1 MSIVIGCDS
10 FLSLR
15 NVRNGDLG
23 RRLTERTGERV
34 IVLVDPA
41 QFDGSVQA
49 CPGAVEM
56 DRLIEFAAEKDPKL
70 APLKERAYLTRKCY
84 YDPGTLWTKVRASCY
99 RGRGRWLPGLL
110 AKLTLARLRLLRYRY
125 DGWRGLAQP
134 RRRAFAEALRRHPV
148 AAEYRRRF
156 EAWDVRLV
164 VAFSLEGNR
173 EMALVEAANAAGI
186 PAAVMIRSRDN
197 LAAKIGHLPDA
208 RAYLV
213 WSDFTRDFLL
223 RMYPEI
229 PPERVHV
236 TGSPQFD
243 RHLDPAFR
251 LPRDEFFR
259 RIGLDPQ
266 RPLVVYT
273 TATPRLIEH
282 EIHIVQH
289 LADAVR
295 DGRLRRGGVPAQL
308 LVRGHPRG
316 FGSDHPLLKQL
327 HPGVAV
333 FPPPGSVPYRS
344 AEHEAQVVRLILEDE
359 PVHLATLAYQDVQVN
374 VSGTMTVDS
383 AILDKPVVNIYYDL
397 PADVPAGLTVR
408 RFYERSDYQPIVASG
423 GVRLARSP
431 EECLRLINQYLENP
445 ALDAAGRKWIRETDC
460 GPLDGRAGERIAERL
475 AALCQVVSPAGAVL
489 V

>member
-49 CPGAVEM
+49 CPAAITL
-56 DRLIEFAAEKDPKL
+56 DRLADFSPGTDRAL
-70 APLKERAYLTRKCY
+70 ASLLQASTLTRKCY
-84 YDPGTLWTKVRASCY
+84 YDPRTIWSLLRASAA
-99 RGRGRWLPGLL
+99 RRSFFLRRWLAI
-110 AKLTLARLRLLRYRY
+110 AKARWHYTRHRW

-156 EAWDVRLV
+156 EAWDARLV

-197 LAAKIGHLPDA
+197 LAAKIPHLPDA

-295 DGRLRRGGVPAQL
+295 DGRLRRSGVPAQL

-475 AALCQVVSPAGAVL
+475 AALCQVVSPAGAVPA
-489 V
+489 